1 MIIIATI
8 ILTIIPIIAVIV
20 MMEIIVI
27 LTRIITT
34 IAVIIP
40 IRSDCI
46 YCFLH
51 CSFWQKN
58 DFLLCVCKY

>member
-1 MIIIATI
+1 MIIITTI

-20 MMEIIVI
+20 TMEIIVI
-27 LTRIITT
+27 LTGIITT

-40 IRSDCI
+40 LRSDCI
-46 YCFLH
+46 YYSLY